1 MQLLVKIQVSFN
13 ILIAYERIDKDVLNF
28 SDGIKQGFC
37 LRKKTTINKRN
48 SAFESDKVRNKCVG
62 NCGMWLI
69 SEKHLIIFTGEG
81 HWDFNHE
88 ETKEHKLTVGLGIT
102 DQH

>member
-1 MQLLVKIQVSFN
+1 MFKEKN
-13 ILIAYERIDKDVLNF
+13 
-28 SDGIKQGFC
+28 
-37 LRKKTTINKRN
+37 TINKRN

-62 NCGMWLI
+62 NCGMWWI

-102 DQH
+102 ARLALILSRSTANRRIPGRMMHT